1 MAVPKSSIQ
10 TFDSTGTMNDSA
22 RQVSAVSHQPSA
34 ISHQVETPQ
43 LLSLQILR
51 NLDGSG
57 LPDG

>member
-22 RQVSAVSHQPSA
+22 RQVSA